1 MILRCAIV
9 DDEPLA
15 LGLLESYVN
24 KTPFLQLTGK
34 YSSAVQ
40 AMKELPG
47 EEVDLLFLDIHL
59 VTKGRAL
66 LFHLAHRSL
75 SLSVFVEIADGF
87 VGKLFCILQYLVGF
101 LICLA

>member
-34 YSSAVQ
+34 YSIELQ
-40 AMKELPG
+40 AMK
-47 EEVDLLFLDIHL
+47 
-59 VTKGRAL
+59 
-66 LFHLAHRSL
+66 
-75 SLSVFVEIADGF
+75 
-87 VGKLFCILQYLVGF
+87 
-101 LICLA
+101 

>member
-34 YSSAVQ
+34 YSSA
-40 AMKELPG
+40 
-47 EEVDLLFLDIHL
+47 
-59 VTKGRAL
+59 
-66 LFHLAHRSL
+66 
-75 SLSVFVEIADGF
+75 EISWYRFTYNYWQIG
-87 VGKLFCILQYLVGF
+87 
-101 LICLA
+101 

>member
-40 AMKELPG
+40 AKKSI
-47 EEVDLLFLDIHL
+47 F
-59 VTKGRAL
+59 
-66 LFHLAHRSL
+66 FSL
-75 SLSVFVEIADGF
+75 TFRCRNLTEWSSH
-87 VGKLFCILQYLVGF
+87 KW
-101 LICLA
+101 

>member
-34 YSSAVQ
+34 Y
-40 AMKELPG
+40 
-47 EEVDLLFLDIHL
+47 
-59 VTKGRAL
+59 
-66 LFHLAHRSL
+66 L
-75 SLSVFVEIADGF
+75 SLIH
-87 VGKLFCILQYLVGF
+87 I
-101 LICLA
+101 